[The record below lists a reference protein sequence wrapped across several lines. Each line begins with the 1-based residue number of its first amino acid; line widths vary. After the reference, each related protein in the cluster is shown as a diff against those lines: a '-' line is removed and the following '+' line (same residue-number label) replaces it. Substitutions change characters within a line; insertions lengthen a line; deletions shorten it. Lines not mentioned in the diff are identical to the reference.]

1 MRHRIA
7 ITGLATA
14 IALALTAPAMADSHA
29 AIDAPG
35 PDELITNNTLELAA
49 HDTTADTGDVNWAV
63 RDGCAP
69 GVGTN
74 FVGGGPN
81 VDVDEEHA
89 RDWEEGNFSATID
102 ITDWDAGAY
111 CFIFNPTETDTR
123 LTQEF
128 FVVDDHVKVGG
139 TIAMGEDGRGNSPTH
154 AVEGLVGD
162 AGAAGIVGSITV
174 NYRELGEQVTYEADA
189 LSFRA
194 ASGVGA
200 TDPMAV
206 ADIGA
211 ASGARILVLDAD
223 ASDQFDRGALVVRVN
238 GSPSDDEPRE
248 IDGSP
253 GSTGADSWVPMD
265 RGNNHTG
272 TR

>member
-1 MRHRIA
+1 MRHRIT

-14 IALALTAPAMADSHA
+14 MALALTAPAMADSHA
-29 AIDAPG
+29 AIDSPG
-35 PDELITNNTLELAA
+35 PGELVTTNTLELVA
-49 HDTTADTGDVNWAV
+49 HDDTATTGDVDWAV

-69 GVGTN
+69 GGTN
-74 FVGGGPN
+74 FAGGGPR
-81 VDVDEEHA
+81 VDVVEEHP
-89 RDWEEGNFSATID
+89 RTWDEGDFSATID

-174 NYRELGEQVTYEADA
+174 NYRELDEQVTYEAASLD
-189 LSFRA
+189 FRA
-194 ASGVGA
+194 AGGVGA
-200 TDPMAV
+200 FDPRSV
-206 ADIGA
+206 AEITTE
-211 ASGARILVLDAD
+211 SGALILVLAAD
-223 ASDQFDRGALVVRVN
+223 ASDDFDRGALVVRVD
-238 GSPSDDEPRE
+238 GAPSDDEPRE

-253 GSTGADSWVPMD
+253 GSSGADSWVPMD